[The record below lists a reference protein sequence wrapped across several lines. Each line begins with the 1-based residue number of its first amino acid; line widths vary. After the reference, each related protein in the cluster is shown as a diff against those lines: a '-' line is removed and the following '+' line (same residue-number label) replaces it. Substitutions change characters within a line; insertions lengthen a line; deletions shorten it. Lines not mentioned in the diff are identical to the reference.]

1 MVEIKKN
8 KTEIIRVKKSEYKGK
23 EFVDCRI
30 FYEKDGEYLPTK
42 KGISF
47 NPGIAKEVIE
57 AILSVMEEK
66 WI

>member
-8 KTEIIRVKKSEYKGK
+8 KTEIIRIKLSEFKGK

-47 NPGIAKEVIE
+47 NPAIVKDVVEGI
-57 AILSVMEEK
+57 LTVMEEK
-66 WI
+66 

>member
-8 KTEIIRVKKSEYKGK
+8 RTEIIRIKKSEYKGK

-30 FYEKDGEYLPTK
+30 FYEKDGEYHPTK

-57 AILSVMEEK
+57 AILTVMEDK
-66 WI
+66 

>member
-30 FYEKDGEYLPTK
+30 FYEKDGEYLTTK

-66 WI
+66 